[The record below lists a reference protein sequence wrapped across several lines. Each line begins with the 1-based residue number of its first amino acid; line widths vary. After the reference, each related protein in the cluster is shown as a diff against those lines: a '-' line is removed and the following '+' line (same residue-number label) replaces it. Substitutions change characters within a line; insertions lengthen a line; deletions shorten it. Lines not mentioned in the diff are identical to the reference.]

1 MAYTGD
7 SGLDPKVQQR
17 IMTAFAEAV
26 RLYREGH
33 PEESLTI
40 LRSIADVDARFRPA
54 IRLEAAINANAPVDL
69 AQLLGELSAAAGQ
82 DAAVTVAKAQ
92 QAFEQRDYSTAL
104 GLAQT
109 VLKDLPGHAEARRLV
124 FDAQARLRAA
134 TEVES
139 LLGRAR
145 DALESGQPQEAQGFL
160 RLARNLDPSHPEIAV
175 IERKLPVSVPVEPE
189 PEFEFEVFDQFG
201 AVAEGQPT
209 AEAPSSMAAAEAQG
223 FAAFEPG
230 FESQLAAEAEPAA
243 VAGRFPAPA
252 KFGMAAPSGQGA
264 AAQPGAPSVPAPPV
278 MARAASATAPA
289 AGEFQVAPV
298 ASPAR
303 PASASFEPSVV
314 PVSTPLGQAPAA
326 PAPPPSSGFTFDSGM
341 DDAGVGFGELAMPA
355 PVAAS
360 DLASGAVSDD
370 RVQELLDQGQVAFDS
385 GDFQAAIET
394 WSRIYLVDAHH
405 AEAELRIEQ
414 ARRRREE
421 VERLAE
427 HRFYEAREAFEQ
439 GRADEARALC
449 QEVLALQPQH
459 LEAHDLLQRL
469 ETPAAPPPPQMPVL
483 PADEEDLFRDDFVP
497 ATIASTPLSTLS
509 SPALGAVRERPSVG
523 RAAAKEARKIAGLPM
538 LWVAAGAGVLVVVLA
553 GALFM
558 GGRLFSHGSDGVSAS
573 LSIADGLA
581 EKGQLG
587 DAIRVLENL
596 SGQLEGEQANLVN
609 ERIQSLK
616 KRLKAQATPVPS
628 FDTKTIRAT
637 MIAGQRLKAWQM
649 VQDGL
654 AKVPSEP
661 ELLAIQGELTSYSAL
676 VPSLAAALREENWE
690 TARQIAGR
698 LCEDRPEDTEARKVW
713 SVATYNLAVVSLRKY
728 QVTPANSLL
737 GELTKRGGDPVAE
750 KLQQFARSYLS
761 RPADPRYD
769 IFVNNTELRKVD

>member
-54 IRLEAAINANAPVDL
+54 MRLEAAINANAPVDL

-82 DAAVTVAKAQ
+82 DAAVTVAKAR
-92 QAFEQRDYSTAL
+92 QAFEQRDYSIAL

-109 VLKDLPGHAEARRLV
+109 VLKDLPGHAEARKLV
-124 FDAQARLRAA
+124 FDTQARLRAA
-134 TEVES
+134 TELES
-139 LLGRAR
+139 LIGRAR

-175 IERKLPVSVPVEPE
+175 IERNLPASVHIEPE

-201 AVAEGQPT
+201 TVGEGPP
-209 AEAPSSMAAAEAQG
+209 ARDASSSMAAAEAQG

-230 FESQLAAEAEPAA
+230 FEGQPAA
-243 VAGRFPAPA
+243 GPEPVPAAGRFPAVA
-252 KFGMAAPSGQGA
+252 TFGMVAPPGQGA
-264 AAQPGAPSVPAPPV
+264 AAQPAAPPVPAPPV
-278 MARAASATAPA
+278 MARAASTAGPA

-298 ASPAR
+298 ASPAG
-303 PASASFEPSVV
+303 PASSSFEPPVV
-314 PVSTPLGQAPAA
+314 ASTQLGGAPAA
-326 PAPPPSSGFTFDSGM
+326 PAPPPSSGFAFDSGM

-355 PVAAS
+355 PVVAS
-360 DLASGAVSDD
+360 DLASGTVSDD
-370 RVQELLDQGQVAFDS
+370 RVQELLDQGQVAFDA

-439 GRADEARALC
+439 GRGEEARALC

-469 ETPAAPPPPQMPVL
+469 DTPTAPPPPPMPAL
-483 PADEEDLFRDDFVP
+483 PAEEEDLFRDDFVP

-523 RAAAKEARKIAGLPM
+523 RIAAKEARKIAGLPM

-628 FDTKTIRAT
+628 FDTKAIRAT

-690 TARQIAGR
+690 TTRQIASR
-698 LCEDRPEDTEARKVW
+698 LAEDRPEDAEVRKVW

-737 GELTKRGGDPVAE
+737 GELAKQGGDPVAE

-769 IFVNNTELRKVD
+769 IFVNNTELRKVE